1 MPSSTS
7 HKSKGD
13 GASEQCVLEKLLPRI
28 MHLEGKIKCIQINA
42 RRIVRTLNETAAAV
56 PLTFVKTFPLSWQA
70 APSEV
75 SLGTCL
81 PTTDSESDRKFSNF
95 VTVEVNLI
103 RSVAEDDSSS
113 SSSDSTDEEAESKK
127 PKPHRSRHRRGTE
140 QKSQSLGENGD
151 LASLYKQLGIKSK
164 SSSKKGT
171 KSPEKKSKRKTK
183 LAGGGKCKDCP
194 QPTPAPDCSSTTS
207 SSSSEEDC
215 PTVKKCIKIKCCPV
229 PTPVVRPTAIKF
241 SFQFT
246 PLQGTIRGCNQILVH
261 HFTPETLKAIE
272 DGISD
277 KLGLRL
283 NGSLRHLLR
292 RIPAIGSNNFSGT
305 NVGFPTTLGANLE
318 LNKHRIII
326 GSPIRNTVLSAP
338 QAFFGPENDGR
349 SVRRSPPSRLT
360 VNPLFGFNRGFVSTG
375 FVNIQ
380 FIVDLAAIESLLT
393 GVGSSGLTG
402 TDDSS

>member
-7 HKSKGD
+7 HKSKDG
-13 GASEQCVLEKLLPRI
+13 GASEQCILEKLLPRI
-28 MHLEGKIKCIQINA
+28 MRLEGRVQCVQINA
-42 RRIVRTLNETAAAV
+42 KRIVKSLGEISTAV
-56 PLTFVKTFPLSWQA
+56 PLTFVKTFPLSWQT

-75 SLGTCL
+75 TLGTCA

-113 SSSDSTDEEAESKK
+113 SSDSTSEENEAKN
-127 PKPHRSRHRRGTE
+127 PAPRRSHRRQGTE
-140 QKSQSLGENGD
+140 QKSLGENGD

-164 SSSKKGT
+164 SASKKGS
-171 KSPEKKSKRKTK
+171 KSHEKKSKRKTK
-183 LAGGGKCKDCP
+183 LAGGGKCHDCP
-194 QPTPAPDCSSTTS
+194 KPTPAPDCSSTTS

-215 PTVKKCIKIKCCPV
+215 PTVKKCVSIKCCPV
-229 PTPVVRPTAIKF
+229 PTPVVRPTALKF
-241 SFQFT
+241 SFFFS
-246 PLQGTIRGCNQILVH
+246 PLQGTIRGCNQVLVH

-277 KLGLRL
+277 KLGLKL

-326 GSPIRNTVLSAP
+326 GSPTRNTVHSAP
-338 QAFFGPENDGR
+338 QALFGPENDGR
-349 SVRRSPPSRLT
+349 SVRRSLPSRLT
-360 VNPLFGFNRGFVSTG
+360 VNPLFGFNRGTFSSG
-375 FVNIQ
+375 FVTIQ
-380 FIVDLAAIESLLT
+380 FIVDLAAIESLLSGAGST
-393 GVGSSGLTG
+393 GLAG
-402 TDDSS
+402 TDEST